1 MFAITYEDYLFEFLI
16 DHDKFKDLNPVGKL
30 KIEITEEI
38 EVQFLNSKNYGE
50 KES

>member
-1 MFAITYEDYLFEFLI
+1 MTYEDHLFEFLI
-16 DHDKFKDLNPVGKL
+16 DHDKFKDLNPIGKL

-38 EVQFLNSKNYGE
+38 EVQFLNSKDNGE